1 MNRCVVYGPMLLGV
15 VCTWS
20 FGVPGI
26 KTEKRPSSDVNFAHA
41 GALGLGVVSAGGAGA
56 GVEVLGGSFG
66 GRLVCSCALTEALSP
81 SVIVRTTKKPF
92 IFETPSFTRRFRPA
106 DYNPVMHADDIDL
119 KAL

>member
-1 MNRCVVYGPMLLGV
+1 MLLGV

-20 FGVPGI
+20 FGIPGI
-26 KTEKRPSSDVNFAHA
+26 KTENRPSWDVNFAQA
-41 GALGLGVVSAGGAGA
+41 FGLGVGVSPGAGAGA

-66 GRLVCSCALTEALSP
+66 GRLVCSCALTEAFS

-92 IFETPSFTRRFRPA
+92 IFDTPSFTRRFRPA
-106 DYNPVMHADDIDL
+106 DYNPAMHADDIDL

>member
-1 MNRCVVYGPMLLGV
+1 MYGPMLLGV

-26 KTEKRPSSDVNFAHA
+26 KTENRPSSDVNFAHA
-41 GALGLGVVSAGGAGA
+41 IAFGLGVVSAGGAGAGA

-66 GRLVCSCALTEALSP
+66 GRLVCSCAPTEALNA
-81 SVIVRTTKKPF
+81 IAIAKATKQAF
-92 IFETPSFTRRFRPA
+92 IFDTPSRSLGFRPA
-106 DYNPVMHADDIDL
+106 DYNPAMLADDTDL